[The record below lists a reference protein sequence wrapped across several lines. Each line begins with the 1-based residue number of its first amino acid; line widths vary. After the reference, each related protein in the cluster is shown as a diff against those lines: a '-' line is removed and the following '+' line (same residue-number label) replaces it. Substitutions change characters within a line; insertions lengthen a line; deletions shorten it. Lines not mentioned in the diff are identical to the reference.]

1 MRTKD
6 FFQKTKNGYDGN
18 HERLSVHDG
27 YRPDI
32 FKAGE
37 RRDNKIEGGW
47 DLMLWERFIFSLLLI
62 YL

>member
-1 MRTKD
+1 MRIKD
-6 FFQKTKNGYDGN
+6 FFQKTKNDYDGN

-47 DLMLWERFIFSLLLI
+47 DLMLWERFIFS
-62 YL
+62 